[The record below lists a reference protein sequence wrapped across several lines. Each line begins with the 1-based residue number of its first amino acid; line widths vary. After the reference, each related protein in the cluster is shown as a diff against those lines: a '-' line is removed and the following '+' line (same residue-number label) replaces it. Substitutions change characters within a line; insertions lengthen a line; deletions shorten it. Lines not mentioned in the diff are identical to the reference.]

1 MSMQESYTLERDN
14 LFAATQMMPVVADE
28 IEIPSGPGQLKRG
41 SLLTAEGKLVKKTV
55 ESEPESTTFDAVY
68 AVLAQDVDATSA
80 AVKAAVF
87 LTGEFNE
94 AAMIVDTANSAT
106 VADFKVSARNVGIF
120 IKKNL

>member
-28 IEIPSGPGQLKRG
+28 IEIPSGTGQLKRG

>member
-28 IEIPSGPGQLKRG
+28 IEIPSGTGQLKRG

-55 ESEPESTTFDAVY
+55 EPEPASTTFDAVY

>member
-28 IEIPSGPGQLKRG
+28 IEIPSGTGQLKRG

-94 AAMIVDTANSAT
+94 AAMIVDTAKSAT